1 MAGLLQGKVALV
13 TGGGSGIGRATSIRL
28 AREGAKVMIADYVPA
43 GAEQTVKMIK
53 EAGGEA
59 SCTAADVAVTSEVEA
74 MIKKTLDT
82 YGRLDC
88 AYNNAGIEG
97 AMGDT
102 VACTEE
108 NFDRVVAIDLKA
120 VWLCMK
126 YEIPQMLKQGG
137 GCDRQHRLHR
147 GTGRLQRNTRLRCR

>member
-53 EAGGEA
+53 EAGGGA
-59 SCTAADVAVTSEVEA
+59 SCTAADVAVTSEVDA
-74 MIKKTLDT
+74 MIKKTPDT
-82 YGRLDC
+82 SGRLDC

-102 VACTEE
+102 VA
-108 NFDRVVAIDLKA
+108 
-120 VWLCMK
+120 
-126 YEIPQMLKQGG
+126 
-137 GCDRQHRLHR
+137 
-147 GTGRLQRNTRLRCR
+147 